1 MENRLC
7 CLLRRLVA
15 FTFRRL
21 YKPPPFKHMTNSIP
35 NGNLSCLIQR
45 KNNKYRAIF
54 ITKLTKQGKT
64 QNSSWKAAPHS
75 ELDSERPAFLRT
87 PGWVGRIHQIK
98 FYTFCKFCDNSYLCR
113 VKKLSTIISP
123 IATELAQFEVFF
135 EQTMKAETEPMDDI
149 MRYVQ
154 ESRGKRLRPILV
166 LLSAKLF
173 GEVNE
178 RTLRAATFVEMMHS
192 ATLIHDDVVDD
203 ADQRRGKA
211 SVKAQFGNHS
221 AVLAGDYLLAKA
233 MLLLSQPDEY
243 NILQEMLRT
252 AAAMSEGEL
261 LQNASRSLS
270 LSKGRDKKV
279 ESSIGRPFDP
289 STSSGLR
296 DLNYLDIIIRKTA
309 TLLRACCVIGA
320 FSVNATH
327 EQVQQMADFGLNFG
341 ILFQLRDD
349 MIDGENVEQAQALL
363 PVYYEKTMKALEGF
377 PPSETTEALRDLTVF
392 CAEREE

>member
-1 MENRLC
+1 M
-7 CLLRRLVA
+7 
-15 FTFRRL
+15 
-21 YKPPPFKHMTNSIP
+21 K
-35 NGNLSCLIQR
+35 NL
-45 KNNKYRAIF
+45 NNI
-54 ITKLTKQGKT
+54 IT
-64 QNSSWKAAPHS
+64 
-75 ELDSERPAFLRT
+75 
-87 PGWVGRIHQIK
+87 
-98 FYTFCKFCDNSYLCR
+98 
-113 VKKLSTIISP
+113 P
-123 IATELAQFEVFF
+123 IASELAQFEVFF

-203 ADQRRGKA
+203 ADERRGKA

-233 MLLLSQPDEY
+233 ILLLSHPSDSPLL
-243 NILQEMLRT
+243 NEMLRT

-261 LQNASRSLS
+261 MQGTVGLSYHGCRNGNRIESGCHDVTALQ
-270 LSKGRDKKV
+270 
-279 ESSIGRPFDP
+279 
-289 STSSGLR
+289 TQ
-296 DLNYLDIIIRKTA
+296 YLDIITRKTA
-309 TLLRACCVIGA
+309 TLLRSCCVAGA
-320 FSVNATH
+320 LSVDATT
-327 EQVQQMADFGLNFG
+327 EQVGLIADFGINFG

-349 MIDGENVEQAQALL
+349 MLDGENVEQAQALL
-363 PVYYEKTMKALEGF
+363 PVYYEKTMKVLEGF
-377 PPSETTEALRDLTVF
+377 ESSEITETLRDLTVF

>member
-1 MENRLC
+1 M
-7 CLLRRLVA
+7 
-15 FTFRRL
+15 
-21 YKPPPFKHMTNSIP
+21 
-35 NGNLSCLIQR
+35 
-45 KNNKYRAIF
+45 
-54 ITKLTKQGKT
+54 
-64 QNSSWKAAPHS
+64 
-75 ELDSERPAFLRT
+75 
-87 PGWVGRIHQIK
+87 
-98 FYTFCKFCDNSYLCR
+98 
-113 VKKLSTIISP
+113 KKLSTIISP

-135 EQTMKAETEPMDDI
+135 EQTMKAETEPMDGI
-149 MRYVQ
+149 MHYVQ

-233 MLLLSQPDEY
+233 ILLFSNLKDID
-243 NILQEMLRT
+243 ILNEMLRT

-261 LQNASRSLS
+261 LQNATRSLS
-270 LSKGRDKKV
+270 PSKGRDKEV
-279 ESSIGRPFDP
+279 EAYRNRPFDK
-289 STSSGLR
+289 LR
-296 DLNYLDIIIRKTA
+296 DLNYLDIITRKTA
-309 TLLRACCVIGA
+309 TLLRSCCVAGA
-320 FSVNATH
+320 LSVDATQ

-341 ILFQLRDD
+341 TLFQLRDD
-349 MIDGENVEQAQALL
+349 ILDGENVEQAQALL

-377 PPSETTEALRDLTVF
+377 EPSETTEALRDLTVF